1 MVSYQCANMRAYCA
15 GSHFLFCVRIFCPA
29 PRSKM
34 RTRLFDEGV
43 ECAMQ
48 QDELILTV
56 SSKKQKEEELTY
68 LRTVERPNITE
79 AIRKAREY
87 GDLSENFEYQS
98 ARQAQAILNGR
109 IAELEALLE
118 RARVVEDAA
127 AGVET
132 VQIGCVV
139 TVNYVEDDEEV
150 EYAIVDS
157 ASADP
162 LNDRI
167 SYASPIGQALMH
179 RRVEDTVEATLPSGK
194 VKIKVL
200 SIRPQ

>member
-1 MVSYQCANMRAYCA
+1 
-15 GSHFLFCVRIFCPA
+15 
-29 PRSKM
+29 
-34 RTRLFDEGV
+34 
-43 ECAMQ
+43 MQ
-48 QDELILTV
+48 HDELILTV
-56 SSKKQKEEELTY
+56 SSKKQKEEELTR

-118 RARVVEDAA
+118 RARVVADAA
-127 AGVET
+127 AGIET
-132 VQIGCVV
+132 AQIGCVV
-139 TVNYVEDDEEV
+139 TVKYIEDDEDV
-150 EYAIVDS
+150 EYSIVDA

-167 SYASPIGQALMH
+167 SYASPIGQALLH
-179 RRVEDTVEATLPSGK
+179 RRVGEIVSATLPNGK
-194 VKIKVL
+194 VQLQIV